1 MFFFFSVGICFWL
14 AVLLMAWDQTTLQ
27 NVRPPVLVGRRFP
40 VMPRQKNGWT
50 TRIYRNTS
58 EDPELLKKRT
68 LSKFQGNW
76 HGITN
81 WEHFFTSPDRDDP
94 PPPLPHTH
102 TRFWVAIRTTRKSSC
117 LRSKDCAFFLRYLK
131 TTIEYWSGPWNQTRN
146 LKLPLCKKD
155 RGAKWAI
162 FPIIWLNLL
171 AVGFKIV
178 LSYFFSF
185 IFITLSRLNAK
196 PQSWK

>member
-1 MFFFFSVGICFWL
+1 MSLYVSVIRYNANIVPQDIQDLISYPDLFLTKLCQQIFFKCFFFSVRICFWL

-68 LSKFQGNW
+68 LSKCQGNW

-81 WEHFFTSPDRDDP
+81 WEHFFTPPDRDAP
-94 PPPLPHTH
+94 PPPPTHTH
-102 TRFWVAIRTTRKSSC
+102 TPVFEWPFEPHESLVGPVPGIKPATFSF
-117 LRSKDCAFFLRYLK
+117 RSV
-131 TTIEYWSGPWNQTRN
+131 E
-146 LKLPLCKKD
+146 
-155 RGAKWAI
+155 
-162 FPIIWLNLL
+162 
-171 AVGFKIV
+171 KIGV
-178 LSYFFSF
+178 LSEQYSLLYDW
-185 IFITLSRLNAK
+185 IC
-196 PQSWK
+196 

>member
-1 MFFFFSVGICFWL
+1 MFFFSVGICFWL

-27 NVRPPVLVGRRFP
+27 NVRLPVLVGRRFP

-68 LSKFQGNW
+68 LSTCQGNW

-94 PPPLPHTH
+94 PPPHTHTHTHTH
-102 TRFWVAIRTTRKSSC
+102 TRFWVAIRTTRKSI
-117 LRSKDCAFFLRYLK
+117 LFEEQDCAFFLNYLK
-131 TTIEYWSGPWNQTRN
+131 TTMSIGPFPGIKPATFSFRSV
-146 LKLPLCKKD
+146 KKI
-155 RGAKWAI
+155 G
-162 FPIIWLNLL
+162 
-171 AVGFKIV
+171 V
-178 LSYFFSF
+178 LS
-185 IFITLSRLNAK
+185 
-196 PQSWK
+196 

>member
-1 MFFFFSVGICFWL
+1 MFFFSVGICFWL

-40 VMPRQKNGWT
+40 VMPRQKSGWT

-58 EDPELLKKRT
+58 EDPELFKKRT
-68 LSKFQGNW
+68 LSKCQGNW

-94 PPPLPHTH
+94 PPPSHTHTH

-131 TTIEYWSGPWNQTRN
+131 TTMSIGPVPGIKPATFNFRSV
-146 LKLPLCKKD
+146 KKI
-155 RGAKWAI
+155 G
-162 FPIIWLNLL
+162 
-171 AVGFKIV
+171 V
-178 LSYFFSF
+178 LSEQYSLLYDW
-185 IFITLSRLNAK
+185 IC
-196 PQSWK
+196 

>member
-1 MFFFFSVGICFWL
+1 MSLYVSVIRYNANIVPQDIQDLISYPDLLLTKLCQHIFFKCFFFSVGICFWL

-68 LSKFQGNW
+68 LSTCQGNW
-76 HGITN
+76 HGIAN

-94 PPPLPHTH
+94 PPTHTH
-102 TRFWVAIRTTRKSSC
+102 TPTPVFEWPFEPHESLFC
-117 LRSKDCAFFLRYLK
+117 LKSKDYAFFLNYLK
-131 TTIEYWSGPWNQTRN
+131 TTMSIGPVPGIKPATFSFRSV
-146 LKLPLCKKD
+146 KKI
-155 RGAKWAI
+155 G
-162 FPIIWLNLL
+162 
-171 AVGFKIV
+171 V
-178 LSYFFSF
+178 LS
-185 IFITLSRLNAK
+185 
-196 PQSWK
+196 

>member
-1 MFFFFSVGICFWL
+1 MSIYVSVIRYNANIVPQDIQDLISYPDLLLTKLCQHIFFKCFFFSVGICFWL

-40 VMPRQKNGWT
+40 IMPRQNSGWT

-58 EDPELLKKRT
+58 EDPELPKKRT
-68 LSKFQGNW
+68 LSKCQGNW

-94 PPPLPHTH
+94 PSTQP
-102 TRFWVAIRTTRKSSC
+102 RFWVAIQTTRKSRC

-131 TTIEYWSGPWNQTRN
+131 TTIE
-146 LKLPLCKKD
+146 
-155 RGAKWAI
+155 
-162 FPIIWLNLL
+162 
-171 AVGFKIV
+171 
-178 LSYFFSF
+178 
-185 IFITLSRLNAK
+185 
-196 PQSWK
+196 

>member
-1 MFFFFSVGICFWL
+1 MFFFSVGICFWL

-27 NVRPPVLVGRRFP
+27 NVRLPVLVGRRFP

-68 LSKFQGNW
+68 LSTCQGNW

-94 PPPLPHTH
+94 PPPPHTH
-102 TRFWVAIRTTRKSSC
+102 THTHTPVFEWPFEPHESLFCLKSKTVPSSSITWRPQWV
-117 LRSKDCAFFLRYLK
+117 LVRSL
-131 TTIEYWSGPWNQTRN
+131 ESNPQ
-146 LKLPLCKKD
+146 PL
-155 RGAKWAI
+155 ASA
-162 FPIIWLNLL
+162 L
-171 AVGFKIV
+171 
-178 LSYFFSF
+178 
-185 IFITLSRLNAK
+185 
-196 PQSWK
+196 